1 MSLKIR
7 ELSHKSLNTVKEL
20 GDVASDLREL
30 SGISLKTVKMLGDL
44 SSRVVKENKKRIK
57 NQLFQAIGMTLYE
70 EVKGEIIAGDYSR
83 YAGLEVYLQK
93 LLELD
98 KEIGSNNNKVPDAI
112 EAPDQSDDLVCE
124 CGNRVPRGTSFCSN
138 CGVKIIVDT
147 EITCAC
153 GNKI

>member
-83 YAGLEVYLQK
+83 YPGLEVYLQK

-98 KEIGSNNNKVPDAI
+98 KEIGSNNNKAPDAI
-112 EAPDQSDDLVCE
+112 EAPDQSEDLICE
-124 CGNRVPRGTSFCSN
+124 CGNWIPKEARFCSN
-138 CGVKIIVDT
+138 CGVKISTET
-147 EITCAC
+147 EI
-153 GNKI
+153 